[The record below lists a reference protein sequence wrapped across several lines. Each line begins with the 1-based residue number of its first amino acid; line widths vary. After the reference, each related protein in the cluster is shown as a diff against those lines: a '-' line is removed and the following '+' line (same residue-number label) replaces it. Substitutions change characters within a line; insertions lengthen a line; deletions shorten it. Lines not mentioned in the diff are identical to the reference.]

1 VLFGPLCSRQA
12 SAEDNGADLKARFE
26 PLSQHGNVEC
36 SVHFEKSIATMP
48 LDAKLQGSCCAPMN
62 EARYRQQIEG
72 LKKYADITEV
82 PPDPYDISSPLAHTL
97 MGYYMLALNKEE
109 QAAYD
114 YAMQHSDMQGPCC
127 CKCWRWKVYGG
138 LGKYLIRA
146 PLHGTSS
153 LPTSGTSAR
162 AVAGLPIRSC
172 TSNLRGYYVTTKIII
187 APYMASGLGAILRCR
202 WRGVTTGVHTC
213 RSQGQQSLC
222 ALPRL
227 SE

>member
-1 VLFGPLCSRQA
+1 MFRDGFTGQRISTLIIALAAAVLFGPLCSRQA

-36 SVHFEKSIATMP
+36 SVHFEKSIATMR

-97 MGYYMLALNKEE
+97 MGYYTLALNKEE

-138 LGKYLIRA
+138 LGKYLIRTR
-146 PLHGTSS
+146 HYT
-153 LPTSGTSAR
+153 
-162 AVAGLPIRSC
+162 
-172 TSNLRGYYVTTKIII
+172 
-187 APYMASGLGAILRCR
+187 
-202 WRGVTTGVHTC
+202 
-213 RSQGQQSLC
+213 GQQVTDLWNVGQGC
-222 ALPRL
+222 GGAADTKMHD
-227 SE
+227 